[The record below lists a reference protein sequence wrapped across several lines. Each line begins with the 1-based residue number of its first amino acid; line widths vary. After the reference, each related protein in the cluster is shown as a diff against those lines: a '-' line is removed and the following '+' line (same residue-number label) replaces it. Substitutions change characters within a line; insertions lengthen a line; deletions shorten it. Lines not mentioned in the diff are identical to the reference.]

1 MATYAQMAMA
11 GQEAQ
16 DRAAWESAQNRE
28 SARRTKAAKWGGWG
42 RTLGLLGAGA
52 STGGLAGLPLAL
64 KAGLIGLGGL
74 GGRSFARSVS
84 GGRERDAD
92 KSVDAL
98 FGQGEQ
104 RKWAKSIGDYQAGIR
119 ERMLTDAGRDA
130 FSAYLMAGAGDK
142 IAKWGADKPKFLG
155 DWGAKTLGVGGDK
168 FAAETTAK
176 GLADNPWLAGA
187 SEADD
192 LWASGIDSVAGSVNP
207 ASAGMNL
214 GPVAGSAVSTDLS
227 NITNPLGAPNT
238 PPTIQGP
245 LSDIPQVPTNYD
257 EAMRKAAGMR
267 TMDHAGRI
275 TNPEVLKSLGGL
287 PAQPPQDFLGGMS
300 YDQYSNLSPEA
311 FEAFMNQGQEGNLL
325 NMVQN
330 QSNAPINWNRP
341 GTTVGMYGGR

>member
-42 RTLGLLGAGA
+42 RTLGLLGTAGLIA

-119 ERMLTDAGRDA
+119 ERMLTDTAKDA
-130 FSAYLMAGAGDK
+130 FSAYTMQK
-142 IAKWGADKPKFLG
+142 YFKPTIGKM
-155 DWGAKTLGVGGDK
+155 KDK
-168 FAAETTAK
+168 FIGRLCSPDQKLAMMTGDPNARDFIAGVKARAAYQSGPE
-176 GLADNPWLAGA
+176 
-187 SEADD
+187 
-192 LWASGIDSVAGSVNP
+192 SGIYGQEDVVRRLNPSV
-207 ASAGMNL
+207 
-214 GPVAGSAVSTDLS
+214 GPQGPLPVGQGLTPTQQFG
-227 NITNPLGAPNT
+227 TNPLGAD
-238 PPTIQGP
+238 
-245 LSDIPQVPTNYD
+245 LSTSVPTPYSPTAPAPTTYGAAVD
-257 EAMRKAAGMR
+257 RGRAMSGQGMLNDTIR
-267 TMDHAGRI
+267 Q
-275 TNPEVLKSLGGL
+275 SLGL
-287 PAQPPQDFLGGMS
+287 PTSVPDQMGGMS
-300 YDQYSNLSPEA
+300 YDQYSNLSDEA